1 MRAPKKAS
9 LLACVGG
16 ASIALLAWCG
26 TRRIA
31 ANPSSSETVASS
43 GSDYAGAS
51 EAGAASAIDDVA
63 EATDPTFRRPS
74 GETPAITCDEA
85 RSITAQVGEE
95 LAFDPPQ
102 VRVTAFASAAADWI
116 DPHGFW
122 AASSTSPPS
131 AAIAHDAAGMAKEIL
146 ASRGEC
152 SSARDIGR
160 SLEKWVD
167 ELRSRFDARLK
178 NPKAVDRSAAVTA
191 TILDDATLPH
201 AEIETVETLADR
213 LAVIQRSLGNDMPG
227 LVTIARDR
235 YFPAFDAEAWSHVVL
250 AAAVRAYVPLIDPH
264 GAWAPLDEESSV
276 YAVDLDAHP
285 PEPLWDKVVRTAA
298 GVRVESGAIAPL
310 RNGDVV
316 VELDHMILAGLSLEQ
331 VDQLGIVSAES
342 HTMVD
347 ARILRDG
354 EATLQSIRIDTAPR
368 AGGDDDARD
377 DLQAHRVAYGDAD
390 VGVIAIR
397 EVRDDLGDGLAHAVR
412 QLRSGSTPLAGLILD
427 LRGNGGG
434 STEGA
439 SAAIGMF
446 LPEAELFPMKRRDGT
461 IETEASPPPP
471 LDEAWTGPL
480 ATLVDGSTA
489 SAAEMIA
496 GALAS
501 YHRAPTVG
509 RQTYGKGCAQEF
521 EDDDSHTG
529 VLRLTTILYALP
541 DGAAVQRVGLTPMVH
556 VPFLPL
562 PGEDDTT
569 ETEAKLEG
577 APPTWKGPDMRSR
590 EILERIERS
599 NVMSWPAPTGA
610 TRACEDAD
618 VCKALRALAPAVK
631 SSRVAKSH

>member
-16 ASIALLAWCG
+16 ASIALLSWCG

-31 ANPSSSETVASS
+31 ANPSSSESVASS

-178 NPKAVDRSAAVTA
+178 NPKAVDRRAAVTA

-285 PEPLWDKVVRTAA
+285 PALLVDTAA
-298 GVRVESGAIAPL
+298 AGLKAYGKYPISAYPE
-310 RNGDVV
+310 
-316 VELDHMILAGLSLEQ
+316 LAGFLAHHYLR
-331 VDQLGIVSAES
+331 VDR
-342 HTMVD
+342 VD
-347 ARILRDG
+347 
-354 EATLQSIRIDTAPR
+354 
-368 AGGDDDARD
+368 
-377 DLQAHRVAYGDAD
+377 
-390 VGVIAIR
+390 GVVLWR
-397 EVRDDLGDGLAHAVR
+397 HVDGL
-412 QLRSGSTPLAGLILD
+412 LR
-427 LRGNGGG
+427 
-434 STEGA
+434 
-439 SAAIGMF
+439 
-446 LPEAELFPMKRRDGT
+446 
-461 IETEASPPPP
+461 
-471 LDEAWTGPL
+471 
-480 ATLVDGSTA
+480 
-489 SAAEMIA
+489 
-496 GALAS
+496 
-501 YHRAPTVG
+501 
-509 RQTYGKGCAQEF
+509 
-521 EDDDSHTG
+521 
-529 VLRLTTILYALP
+529 
-541 DGAAVQRVGLTPMVH
+541 
-556 VPFLPL
+556 
-562 PGEDDTT
+562 
-569 ETEAKLEG
+569 
-577 APPTWKGPDMRSR
+577 
-590 EILERIERS
+590 
-599 NVMSWPAPTGA
+599 
-610 TRACEDAD
+610 
-618 VCKALRALAPAVK
+618 
-631 SSRVAKSH
+631 